1 MVDRILFSFLLPSII
16 LLYFSILNK
25 MNQWDEVANM
35 RTVLLHLQFVCAGL
49 EEKIDEQEEQLHRGR
64 QDRIL
69 QLRDISQQ
77 NQHLQQSNFHHLLIV
92 KIEELLGVYEEVDES
107 IW

>member
-16 LLYFSILNK
+16 LLYFFNFKAK
-25 MNQWDEVANM
+25 MNQWEEIANM

-49 EEKIDEQEEQLHRGR
+49 EEKIDEQEEQLDRGR

-69 QLRDISQQ
+69 QLRDIS
-77 NQHLQQSNFHHLLIV
+77 
-92 KIEELLGVYEEVDES
+92 
-107 IW
+107 